1 MSSKE
6 HTKPTAENNARI
18 ANSIPTMVTNIPA
31 LQPINFNTISRMSAY
46 TNPHAVTAKET
57 ALLKVTAFDT
67 SFFEGFILKGNAKNV
82 TQLMKRK
89 IHFNALKVS
98 LLNSANFSKIS
109 ILISPYL
116 SDFAALHFLHS
127 ICRLLSVVCP
137 PLLQGMMWSPSIS
150 AKAYSVLMPFAT
162 HKGHF
167 CPCRS

>member
-31 LQPINFNTISRMSAY
+31 LQPINFHTISRMSAY

-137 PLLQGMMWSPSIS
+137 PLLQGTIWSPSMS
-150 AKAYSVLMPFAT
+150 SKAYSVLMPFAT
-162 HKGHF
+162 HKGHL
-167 CPCRS
+167 

>member
-31 LQPINFNTISRMSAY
+31 LQPINFHTISRMSAY

-150 AKAYSVLMPFAT
+150 SKAYSVLMPFAT
-162 HKGHF
+162 HNGHL
-167 CPCRS
+167 

>member
-31 LQPINFNTISRMSAY
+31 LQPINFHTISRMSAY

-89 IHFNALKVS
+89 IHFNPLNVP
-98 LLNSANFSKIS
+98 LLNSANFSKIT

-116 SDFAALHFLHS
+116 SDFAELHSLHS
-127 ICRLLSVVCP
+127 ICWLSSVVCP

-150 AKAYSVLMPFAT
+150 SKAYSVLMPFAT
-162 HKGHF
+162 HKGHL

>member
-31 LQPINFNTISRMSAY
+31 LQPINFHTISRMSAY

-109 ILISPYL
+109 ILIFPYL

-150 AKAYSVLMPFAT
+150 SKAYSVLMPFAT
-162 HKGHF
+162 HNGHL
-167 CPCRS
+167 

>member
-31 LQPINFNTISRMSAY
+31 LQPINFHTISRMSAY

-89 IHFNALKVS
+89 IHFNAG
-98 LLNSANFSKIS
+98 
-109 ILISPYL
+109 PYNTQVRHL
-116 SDFAALHFLHS
+116 Y
-127 ICRLLSVVCP
+127 R
-137 PLLQGMMWSPSIS
+137 
-150 AKAYSVLMPFAT
+150 
-162 HKGHF
+162 
-167 CPCRS
+167 RN